1 MAFFPKDF
9 KVDKGKAERFL
20 SILLLLI
27 ILGGILLRLV
37 LFFQNR
43 NLIIDEANIVR
54 NLSERGFEDLTLPL
68 KYEQY
73 APPVFL
79 WMEKL
84 SSILFGYGEKA
95 MRLYP
100 LLCGI
105 GALIAFYKVA
115 TKLFIKAA
123 IWLPL
128 AFFAFGNIFIKYSAE
143 LKQYV
148 PDAFIAMLLLLAALS
163 WDMRKM
169 RPWRFVA
176 LWILVGSLA
185 IWASMPSV
193 FLLVG
198 VAAYYAWPLLKERNF
213 KGLLPLILIG
223 LCWLV
228 QFAFYYETILKPQI
242 NSPYLQNY
250 HHDYFLYA
258 LPKNGIEWLHNWDRI
273 VELLGNIGGFS
284 GVSIV
289 TSLILILVGSFILLF
304 KNIRRFF
311 LIALPVLLVLLAAA
325 LKQFSLIDRVVLF
338 AMPVAMLLLA
348 AGFEFLWKLAMPLRI
363 LLTLVGCFM
372 IYAYN
377 GFWLLRTPL
386 KFHEI
391 TEGMTWLRDVKHAK
405 GSQLFIHDANVPTY
419 IYYTELHP
427 QKARWASL
435 VGAHRLTW
443 DTDYTQLTKNWK
455 DTAYFLYT
463 GGFPDGER
471 NKRTKEI
478 EQNMRQIDYFEK
490 YVCFVYEYVPKTTQ
504 DSTVKSGTTPN

>member
-1 MAFFPKDF
+1 MTFSNRNSKFQIPKSD
-9 KVDKGKAERFL
+9 L
-20 SILLLLI
+20 ILKLVLALI

-54 NLSERGFEDLTLPL
+54 NLSERGFASLALPL

-84 SSILFGYGEKA
+84 SSLLFGYGEKA

-115 TKLFIKAA
+115 TKLFIKQA

-128 AFFAFGNIFIKYSAE
+128 AFFAFGNIFIKYSVE
-143 LKQYV
+143 MKQYV

-163 WDMRKM
+163 WDIQKM
-169 RPWRFVA
+169 RPWRFIA
-176 LWILVGSLA
+176 LWIVCGSLA
-185 IWASMPSV
+185 IWSSMPSV
-193 FLLVG
+193 FILTG
-198 VAAYYAWPLLKERNF
+198 IACYYAWPFLKEKRF
-213 KGLLPLILIG
+213 TGLWPLILIG
-223 LCWLV
+223 LCWLA

-258 LPKNGIEWLHNWDRI
+258 LPKNGEQWSHNVDRI
-273 VELLGNIGGFS
+273 IELLGNIGGFS
-284 GVSIV
+284 GVAIV
-289 TSLILILVGSFILLF
+289 SSLILILTGSFVLLF
-304 KNIRRFF
+304 KKTRCFF

-338 AMPVAMLLLA
+338 AMPVAMLVLA
-348 AGFEFLWKLAMPLRI
+348 AGFEFLWKSALPLRI
-363 LLTLVGCFM
+363 LLSLVGGFM

-377 GFWLLRTPL
+377 GFWLLKTPL

-391 TEGMTWLRDVKHAK
+391 TEGMAWLRDVKHAK
-405 GSQLFIHDANVPTY
+405 ASQIFIHDANVPTY

-427 QKARWASL
+427 QKAQWASL

-443 DTDYTQLTKNWK
+443 DNDYSQITKTWK

-463 GGFPDGER
+463 GGFPEGER
-471 NKRTKEI
+471 NRRTKEI

-490 YVCFVYEYVPKTTQ
+490 YICFVYEYVPKTAQ
-504 DSTVKSGTTPN
+504 DSTATSGTTPN